1 MAKDLNYFK
10 KKIMAILEKQ
20 TDDAPAEINKSL
32 NQMDFIYSQMNPS
45 TFSEIEKSRGYG
57 IGTVREWKG
66 RKYKKIAPNK
76 WRLVYESN
84 SRGAKQSIAYLK
96 KAVMNAKS
104 TDELLQIVMEN
115 VNRFQ
120 DANGKTLDI
129 VSELQEAVRSAK
141 TALNGKKETAVE
153 PKKEHSAMSDKEL
166 EEKNKNLEAERNKIA
181 ADIKEGKDVKENGR
195 KLTEVNNEKE
205 KVVNEMAQRKYDA
218 ADKEE
223 PKQEEKAAEPEKKA
237 DDNEDVKAEMKKWKE
252 VFDKYYNEHSTDR
265 KSVV

>member
-57 IGTVREWKG
+57 IGIVREWKG

-141 TALNGKKETAVE
+141 TALNGKKEPAASKPAEKV
-153 PKKEHSAMSDKEL
+153 SA
-166 EEKNKNLEAERNKIA
+166 
-181 ADIKEGKDVKENGR
+181 GDVKSKSDEEL
-195 KLTEVNNEKE
+195 KTI
-205 KVVNEMAQRKYDA
+205 
-218 ADKEE
+218 ADNLS
-223 PKQEEKAAEPEKKA
+223 KKA
-237 DDNEDVKAEMKKWKE
+237 DEESKKLSEKMKNGETNISGAALKE
-252 VFDKYYNEHSTDR
+252 VQAEQKKVTFLKR
-265 KSVV
+265 P

>member
-32 NQMDFIYSQMNPS
+32 NQIDYIYSQMNPS

-96 KAVMNAKS
+96 K
-104 TDELLQIVMEN
+104 
-115 VNRFQ
+115 
-120 DANGKTLDI
+120 
-129 VSELQEAVRSAK
+129 
-141 TALNGKKETAVE
+141 
-153 PKKEHSAMSDKEL
+153 P
-166 EEKNKNLEAERNKIA
+166 
-181 ADIKEGKDVKENGR
+181 
-195 KLTEVNNEKE
+195 
-205 KVVNEMAQRKYDA
+205 
-218 ADKEE
+218 
-223 PKQEEKAAEPEKKA
+223 
-237 DDNEDVKAEMKKWKE
+237 
-252 VFDKYYNEHSTDR
+252 
-265 KSVV
+265 